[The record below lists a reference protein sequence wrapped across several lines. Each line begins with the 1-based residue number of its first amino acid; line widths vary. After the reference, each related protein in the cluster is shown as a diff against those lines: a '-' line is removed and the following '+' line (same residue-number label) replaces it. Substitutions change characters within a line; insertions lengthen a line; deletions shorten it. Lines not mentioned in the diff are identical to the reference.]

1 MKAFPPLSLRIAP
14 SYSLVSAKHK

>member
-14 SYSLVSAKHK
+14 SYSLVSAKNK